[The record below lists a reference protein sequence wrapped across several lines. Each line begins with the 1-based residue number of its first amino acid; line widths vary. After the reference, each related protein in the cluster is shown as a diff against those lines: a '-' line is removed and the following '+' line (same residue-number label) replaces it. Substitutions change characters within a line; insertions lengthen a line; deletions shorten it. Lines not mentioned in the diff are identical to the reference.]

1 MARSRSRAQSSESR
15 EPNAIAMI
23 RHRNAMRAE
32 VRFRWSQEV
41 IAGNKLIRGGMETE
55 PCDNSSISFRQAPA
69 EIAQRR
75 CASKQTC
82 LFRLMPGYSF
92 LAMKTRSPRQANRAM
107 TLIEV
112 LL

>member
-55 PCDNSSISFRQAPA
+55 PCDNSSISFRQPPQK
-69 EIAQRR
+69 IAQRG
-75 CASKQTC
+75 CASRQTYPSGLREVFC
-82 LFRLMPGYSF
+82 SCDENARPTGGKSGHDIN
-92 LAMKTRSPRQANRAM
+92 RS
-107 TLIEV
+107 
-112 LL
+112 